1 MADVNKTIQ
10 IAYRAEVSNLVQ
22 GLQKVGKVSEKEAK
36 EIVDNL
42 DKAYEKAS
50 KEAKESAKKQK
61 EALEQVSKK
70 SKAVGKDIKG
80 AFSSIAVGAAAAGA
94 AVLMFGQ
101 KMADMSNQ
109 LVDASAKTGVNVDT
123 LNGLRLAAEGSGLA
137 FEELEMGLIRLPQMM
152 NQAANGSKKAQE
164 AFQKLGVAT
173 TQTVDGFEQL
183 RTADEVLKDVF
194 HSLQQV
200 TSQEEKAALAAEIF
214 GRNAGPKFIQSGAID
229 NLEAFVS
236 LAEEFGVST
245 GPNMTNQM
253 ADFQRVAATASNV
266 VFGEMMRLVDVMMGG
281 SGSGGRGLTNAI
293 LGATEA
299 IIFMGSIAGDVF
311 GTVIASGNLQLAAM
325 NMILQ
330 KITGSSEDAARAQQ
344 VFNEQL
350 QVFTSSAGNMF
361 SGSVD
366 KATTR
371 LEEFRKSMNAT
382 MSAPTAQGPSTGGP
396 AGGPSLARVPRTGR
410 VAKVAKEVNELAK
423 AEKILATVLR
433 DIDSSIERQSQR
445 RISSLGEEEQI
456 LAIRDREIE
465 KLVKAQEIINDT
477 LGTEIERLFL
487 KERTAEEDA
496 KLLELEEAFQVRSD
510 QITQEIKNA
519 KIDAENEVFQVQMDN
534 MDKVSSKMGDV
545 LAQHLE
551 SVKLR
556 KEAEANAAMF
566 MVGQLGTGFETAAQM
581 VETFGA
587 KTKETEE
594 IAFGIRKAASM
605 ADVVIETAKNVVAVA
620 PLGPF
625 AMGAMGA
632 IGAAQLAI
640 ISAQQPKFHMGGMV
654 GDASPLAPDET
665 MVRAKRGEAILS
677 TSAVNKIGAEGVRAI
692 ERGQGLEP
700 TVIVMNPFKHYDRF
714 IKGRTAMGM
723 GGTSTGRKGY

>member
-50 KEAKESAKKQK
+50 KEAKKSAKKQK

-152 NQAANGSKKAQE
+152 NQAANGSKKAQG

-236 LAEEFGVST
+236 LAEDFGVST
-245 GPNMTNQM
+245 GPNMTNSM

-371 LEEFRKSMNAT
+371 LEDFRKSMNAT

-396 AGGPSLARVPRTGR
+396 AGGPSLPRVPRTGR

-423 AEKILATVLR
+423 AEKILTTVLK
-433 DIDSSIERQSQR
+433 DIDSSIERQTKR

-465 KLVKAQEIINDT
+465 RLVKAQEILNDT

-510 QITQEIKNA
+510 QITEEIKNA

-534 MDKVSSKMGDV
+534 MDKVSSKMGEV
-545 LAQHLE
+545 LGQHLE

>member
-1 MADVNKTIQ
+1 MADINRTIQ

-22 GLQKVGKVSEKEAK
+22 GLQRVGKVSEKEAK

-50 KEAKESAKKQK
+50 KEAKKSAKKQK

-80 AFSSIAVGAAAAGA
+80 AFSAIAVGAAAAGA

-371 LEEFRKSMNAT
+371 LEDFRKSMNAT

-396 AGGPSLARVPRTGR
+396 AGGPSLPRVPRTAP
-410 VAKVAKEVNELAK
+410 VSKVAKEVNELAK

-433 DIDSSIERQSQR
+433 DIDSSIEKQTQR

-456 LAIRDREIE
+456 LAIRDREID
-465 KLVKAQEIINDT
+465 KLVKAQDIINKT

-519 KIDAENEVFQVQMDN
+519 KIDAENEVFQLQMDN
-534 MDKVSSKMGDV
+534 MDKVSSKMGEV
-545 LAQHLE
+545 LEQHLE

>member
-22 GLQKVGKVSEKEAK
+22 GLQRVGKVSQREAQ

-50 KEAKESAKKQK
+50 KEAKKSAKKQK
-61 EALEQVSKK
+61 EALEEVSKK

-236 LAEEFGVST
+236 LAEDFGVST
-245 GPNMTNQM
+245 GPNMTNSM

-371 LEEFRKSMNAT
+371 LEDFRKSMNAT

-396 AGGPSLARVPRTGR
+396 TGGPSLPRVPRTGR

-465 KLVKAQEIINDT
+465 KLLKAQEIINDT

-496 KLLELEEAFQVRSD
+496 KLLELEEAFQVRSE

-534 MDKVSSKMGDV
+534 MDKVSSKMGQV
-545 LAQHLE
+545 LEQHLE

-556 KEAEANAAMF
+556 KEAEASAAMF

-692 ERGQGLEP
+692 ERGQGLAP

>member
-22 GLQKVGKVSEKEAK
+22 GLQRVGKVSEKEAQ

-50 KEAKESAKKQK
+50 KEAKKSAKKQK

-266 VFGEMMRLVDVMMGG
+266 VFGEMMRLVDVLMGG

-311 GTVIASGNLQLAAM
+311 RTVIAAGNLQLATM
-325 NMILQ
+325 DFLIQ
-330 KITGSSEDAARAQQ
+330 KIVGSSEDAERAFI
-344 VFNEQL
+344 VMNEQFREFGMSGGGI
-350 QVFTSSAGNMF
+350 VSSL
-361 SGSVD
+361 D
-366 KATTR
+366 TATTR
-371 LEEFRKSMNAT
+371 LEEFRKAMNAT
-382 MSAPTAQGPSTGGP
+382 MSGSGGD
-396 AGGPSLARVPRTGR
+396 GGEGGGSGDGGKPPEPLLPKLP
-410 VAKVAKEVNELAK
+410 KVTKEVNELAN
-423 AEKILATVLR
+423 AEKILATVLK
-433 DIDSSIERQSQR
+433 DIDSSIERQTKR

-456 LAIRDREIE
+456 LAIRDKEIE
-465 KLVKAQEIINDT
+465 RLIRAQEILNDT

-510 QITQEIKNA
+510 QITEEIKNA

>member
-1 MADVNKTIQ
+1 MADINRTIQ

-22 GLQKVGKVSEKEAK
+22 GLQRVGKVSEKEAK

-50 KEAKESAKKQK
+50 KEAKKSAKKQK

-80 AFSSIAVGAAAAGA
+80 AFSAIAVGAAAAGA

-371 LEEFRKSMNAT
+371 LEDFRKSMNAT

-396 AGGPSLARVPRTGR
+396 AGGPSLPRVPRTAP
-410 VAKVAKEVNELAK
+410 VSKVAKEVNELAK

-456 LAIRDREIE
+456 LAIRDREID
-465 KLVKAQEIINDT
+465 KLVKAQDIINKT

-496 KLLELEEAFQVRSD
+496 KLLELEEAFQVRSE

-519 KIDAENEVFQVQMDN
+519 KIDAENEVFQLQMDN
-534 MDKVSSKMGDV
+534 MDKVSSKMGEV
-545 LAQHLE
+545 LEQHLE

>member
-1 MADVNKTIQ
+1 MADINRTIQ

-22 GLQKVGKVSEKEAK
+22 GLQRVGKVSEKEAK

-50 KEAKESAKKQK
+50 KEAKKSAKKQK

-80 AFSSIAVGAAAAGA
+80 AFSAIAVGAAAAGA

-152 NQAANGSKKAQE
+152 NQAADGSKKAQE

-371 LEEFRKSMNAT
+371 LEDFRKSMNAT

-396 AGGPSLARVPRTGR
+396 AGGPSLPRVPRTAP
-410 VAKVAKEVNELAK
+410 VSKVAKEVNELAK

-433 DIDSSIERQSQR
+433 DIDSSIEKQTQR

-456 LAIRDREIE
+456 LAIRDREID
-465 KLVKAQEIINDT
+465 KLVKAQDIINKT

-496 KLLELEEAFQVRSD
+496 KLLELEEAFQVRSE

-519 KIDAENEVFQVQMDN
+519 KIDAENEVFQLQMDN
-534 MDKVSSKMGDV
+534 MDKVSSKMGEV
-545 LAQHLE
+545 LEQHLE

-566 MVGQLGTGFETAAQM
+566 MTGQLGTGFETAAQM